1 MKKTAT
7 TLLKIAVSAAIYV
20 YIFNKVD
27 VRHLWEV
34 LREAKLRYFIAA
46 VVLYLLIQALSAYR
60 WYLLLGPPGIEA
72 KYGKI
77 LALYFVGMYFNFFLP
92 TAIGGDVIKVYYIHK
107 RTRSLSM
114 ATASVFLDRDL
125 GMAALLL
132 IALVTSALAGTSFN
146 GVPLAAAFA
155 LISAAFIAANL
166 AIFYKPSYDLLH
178 RLLSAFKMKRA
189 DERVQRLFNSVNSY
203 RGRWGLITAAI
214 IISLLVQVGCSLVNL
229 LSARA
234 IGLNTQNGWVDYLV
248 LIPATGLISMIPIS
262 AGGMGWR
269 EAAYIVLFSSVGAT
283 QSQAL
288 ALALLWL
295 GVLLVTSFPGGIIY
309 LFLGERWKSKPDQ
322 VLSVARAQ
330 E

>member
-1 MKKTAT
+1 MKRAAA
-7 TLLKIAVSAAIYV
+7 TLLKLAVSAGIYV

-46 VVLYLLIQALSAYR
+46 VALYLLIQALSAYR

-72 KYGKI
+72 SYGKI

-92 TAIGGDVIKVYYIHK
+92 TAIGGDVIRVYYIQK
-107 RTRSLSM
+107 RTRSLSA

-125 GMAALLL
+125 GMAALLFM
-132 IALVTSALAGTSFN
+132 ALVFSALAGTSFK
-146 GVPLAAAFA
+146 GMPLAAAFA
-155 LISAAFIAANL
+155 LVMAAFIAANL

-178 RLLSAFKMKRA
+178 RLLGAFKMKRA
-189 DERVQRLFNSVNSY
+189 DERVERLFNSVNSY
-203 RGRWGLITAAI
+203 RGRWGLIAIAAI
-214 IISLLVQVGCSLVNL
+214 ISLGVQVGCSMVNL

-234 IGLNTQNGWVDYLV
+234 IDLNTRNGWVDYLV
-248 LIPATGLISMIPIS
+248 LIPATGLMSMIPIS

-295 GVLLVTSFPGGIIY
+295 GVLVATSLPGGIIY
-309 LFLGERWKSKPDQ
+309 LFMGGWKSEADKL
-322 VLSVARAQ
+322 LSVARAHTK
-330 E
+330 